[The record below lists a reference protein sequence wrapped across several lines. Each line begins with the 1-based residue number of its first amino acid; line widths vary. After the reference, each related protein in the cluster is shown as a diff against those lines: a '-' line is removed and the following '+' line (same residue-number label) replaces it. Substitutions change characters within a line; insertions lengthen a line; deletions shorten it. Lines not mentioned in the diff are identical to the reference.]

1 MVNTLDDVGLKYDF
15 IDVVFLSSSVK
26 PIGDDCDTSQ
36 FHNLE
41 KASIG
46 AANIA
51 EIEGEAVYFKD
62 NIVTAH
68 TRFDLRNLTR
78 IKYLNLRHSSVSDF
92 KT

>member
-1 MVNTLDDVGLKYDF
+1 MVSVLDGVGLKYDF
-15 IDVVFLSSSVK
+15 SDVVFLSSSVK

-41 KASIG
+41 KASLG

-62 NIVTAH
+62 NIVTAP
-68 TRFDLRNLTR
+68 TWFDHRNLAR
-78 IKYLNLRHSSVSDF
+78 IKYLNLRYSSISNV
-92 KT
+92 